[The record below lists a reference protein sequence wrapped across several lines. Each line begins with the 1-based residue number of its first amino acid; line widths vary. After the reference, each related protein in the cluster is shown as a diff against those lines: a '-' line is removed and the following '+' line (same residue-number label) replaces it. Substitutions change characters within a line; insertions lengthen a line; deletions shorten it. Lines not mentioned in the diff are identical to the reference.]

1 MKDRVD
7 RVNEAYQSDPEFR
20 DYVDSYC
27 KSRQISK
34 FEALAHITVAEVA
47 EYYKTKNK
55 DVVGNTATHER
66 SCDAR

>member
-1 MKDRVD
+1 MKSRADKVH
-7 RVNEAYQSDPEFR
+7 ETYKSDPEFR
-20 DYVDSYC
+20 DYIDSYC
-27 KSRQISK
+27 KSRQISQ